1 MSSKGFQLASGD
13 TIAGY
18 SIIRELGRGNNGIVY
33 LAQQII
39 LERMVACKILLP
51 EATREPGYAEAFF
64 REARNAAKLSHPNV
78 VQALDVGEENGCCYF
93 IMEYVPG
100 KTLEDI
106 RLENPARFTP
116 KFLLPLAVQ
125 LADAL
130 DYAWRC
136 HKMIHGDIKP
146 ENIILQDNG
155 VTAKLADLGVA
166 RVAGALEEEGLM
178 ATPMYVAPEVVLG
191 NAPPDPRSDIYSFG
205 IMLYE
210 LFNGNPP
217 FSGSSQQLIQKHIN
231 ERPVPLSQAVPSL
244 DAELAAYVDRMLAK
258 SMDIRP
264 QSWREVHDT
273 LKQILERIKS
283 VTNVPVSRP
292 AEKKKKTEFVF
303 PQWLKML
310 LSVAGA
316 VFVTWLIVRL
326 FG

>member
-1 MSSKGFQLASGD
+1 MSSREFKLNPGD

-18 SIIRELGRGNNGIVY
+18 SVIRELGRGNNGIVY
-33 LAQQII
+33 LAQQIV

-51 EATREPGYAEAFF
+51 EATEEPGYVEVFF

-100 KTLEDI
+100 KTLEDV

-116 KFLLPLAVQ
+116 KFLLPLAIQ

-130 DYAWRC
+130 DYAWRF

-146 ENIILQDNG
+146 ENILLQDNS

-166 RVAGALEEEGLM
+166 RVAGTAEDEGLM
-178 ATPMYVAPEVVLG
+178 ATPMYVAPEVVL
-191 NAPPDPRSDIYSFG
+191 AKTPPDPRSDIYSFG
-205 IMLYE
+205 VMLYE
-210 LFNGNPP
+210 FFNGNPP
-217 FSGSSQQLIQKHIN
+217 FSGRSQQLIQKHIN

-244 DAELAAYVDRMLAK
+244 DAELASYIDRMLAK
-258 SMDIRP
+258 SPDIRP
-264 QSWREVHDT
+264 QSWKEVHDT
-273 LKQILERIKS
+273 LAQILLRIKS
-283 VTNVPVSRP
+283 VQDIPVSRP
-292 AEKKKKTEFVF
+292 PEKTVKSGFVF
-303 PQWLKML
+303 PHWLKML
-310 LSVAGA
+310 LSIAGA
-316 VFVTWLIVRL
+316 VFATWVIVRI